1 MISKI
6 LTNIMVNGLK
16 PDKQTARL
24 LQQILEKHP
33 YSQPVRMMVAKGLM
47 DSDKLMFEE
56 EVNKAVVCA
65 PDRRKFRAYISG
77 KNIGSITDVAATT
90 TEQPQK
96 SIYVENPAGN
106 TPAVKKRASR
116 QKAIIDRFLGQLH
129 HMKRNIDNVPEG
141 ELAKESIEDHPDL
154 ISETL
159 ANVLAK
165 QGKTD
170 RAINIYEK
178 LSLKFPEKS
187 STFAKKIES
196 LKTENH

>member
-1 MISKI
+1 MISRI
-6 LTNIMVNGLK
+6 LGNIMANGLK
-16 PDKQTARL
+16 PDKQTGRL
-24 LQQILEKHP
+24 LQQILDKHP
-33 YSQPVRMMVAKGLM
+33 YSQPVRMMYAKGLM

-77 KNIGSITDVAATT
+77 KKIGSITEVAATAT
-90 TEQPQK
+90 QQPQK
-96 SIYVENPAGN
+96 NIYVEKPTGN
-106 TPAVKKRASR
+106 TTAAKKRASS
-116 QKAIIDRFLGQLH
+116 QKAIIDRFLEQLH
-129 HMKRNIDNVPEG
+129 HMKRGVDNVPEG

-159 ANVLAK
+159 ASVLAR

-178 LSLKFPEKS
+178 LSLKYPEKIS
-187 STFAKKIES
+187 YFAKKIES
-196 LKTENH
+196 LRTYNH